1 MLTAT
6 HELTPAEASANP
18 TPEAIVVRFAGDSGD
33 GMQLTGGQFTL
44 STALAGN
51 DLATFPDFPA
61 EIRAPQGTLF
71 GVSAF
76 QINFGS
82 TSIETAGDAP
92 DVLIAMNPAALKVNV
107 EHLKPGGLIIA
118 DEGEFGERNLAKA
131 KYDSNPLDG
140 DALGKWQL
148 LRLNI
153 SQLTLDAVKRFG
165 LGNKEAL
172 RCKNMWTLGL
182 ALWMFDRDRQP
193 IIDWLKSKFAKA
205 PELAEA
211 NIAALNAGHAYGET
225 AELAGPMK
233 QHHVAAAPAEPGLYR
248 TVTGAES
255 ISIGLVAGAQLAGLP
270 MFFGGYPITPAS
282 AILHHLSRLKEYGVT
297 TFQAEDEIAAVAS
310 AIGASYAGQ
319 LGVTSSSGPGIA
331 LKGEAIGLAIM
342 TELPLVIVNSQRGG
356 PSTGLPTKTEQS
368 DLYQAVYGRNG
379 DAPMPVIAAR
389 SAADCFDCA
398 IEAVRIATQ
407 YMTPVMLLTDGY
419 LANAAEPWKVPDM
432 GTYTP
437 FPVTFL
443 EDVPEGG
450 FRPYGRDEKLA
461 RPWVKPGTPGLLHRI
476 GGIEK
481 AQGTGNI
488 DYSPANH
495 QAMTDTRKA
504 KIDGIVVPDQEVE
517 IGDTAGKLAVVGWG
531 STFGPIHQAVRRARR
546 RGADVHHIHIR
557 HIWPMP
563 GNLGDLLK
571 GYEQILVP
579 EMNTGQLKTVL
590 RDQFLVDAKPLNKVS
605 GQPFRIS
612 EIEEAIDRALHGKAG
627 GEVVADSTQLPDPVA
642 GHDDGHNDTKQG
654 ALSPQSA

>member
-1 MLTAT
+1 MASAV
-6 HELTPAEASANP
+6 HELTPEEANADP
-18 TPEAIVVRFAGDSGD
+18 KPESIVVRFAGDSGD

-82 TSIETAGDAP
+82 TAIDTAGDQP
-92 DVLIAMNPAALKVNV
+92 DVLIAMNPAALKVNA
-107 EHLKPGGLIIA
+107 EALRPGGLIIA
-118 DEGEFGERNLAKA
+118 DEGEFGDRNLAKA
-131 KYDSNPLDG
+131 KYTANPLEDG
-140 DALGKWQL
+140 SLAKWQL
-148 LRLNI
+148 LKLNI
-153 SQLTLDAVKRFG
+153 SQLTLDAVKPFG

-182 ALWMFDRDRQP
+182 ALWMFDRSRQP
-193 IIDWLKSKFAKA
+193 IIDWLNAKFAKK
-205 PELAEA
+205 PVLAEA

-233 QHHVAAAPAEPGLYR
+233 QHHVGVAPAEPGLYR

-255 ISIGLVAGAQLAGLP
+255 ISLGLVAGAQLAGLK

-282 AILHHLSRLKEYGVT
+282 AILHHLSGLKEYGIT
-297 TFQAEDEIAAVAS
+297 TFQAEDEIAAIAS

-331 LKGEAIGLAIM
+331 LKGEAMGLAIM
-342 TELPLVIVNSQRGG
+342 TELPLVIINSQRGG

-419 LANAAEPWKVPDM
+419 IANAAEPWKVPNMD
-432 GTYTP
+432 GYAP
-437 FPVTFL
+437 FPVQFL
-443 EDVPEGG
+443 DHVPEGG
-450 FRPYGRDEKLA
+450 FKPYGRDAKLA
-461 RPWVKPGTPGLLHRI
+461 RPWVRPGTPGLLHRI

-481 AQGTGNI
+481 AVDTGNI
-488 DYSPANH
+488 DYGAANH
-495 QAMTDTRKA
+495 QTMTDIRQNKVLG
-504 KIDGIVVPDQEVE
+504 IDVPDQGVE
-517 IGDTAGKLAVVGWG
+517 LGETSGKLVVVGWG
-531 STFGPIHQAVRRARR
+531 STFGPIHQAVRRARL
-546 RGADVHHIHIR
+546 RGLDVAHVHIR

-563 GNLGDLLK
+563 GNLGALLK
-571 GYEQILVP
+571 GYEHILVP
-579 EMNTGQLKTVL
+579 EMNTGQLKTLL

-605 GQPFRIS
+605 GQPFRIA
-612 EIEEAIDRALHGKAG
+612 EIEAAI
-627 GEVVADSTQLPDPVA
+627 E
-642 GHDDGHNDTKQG
+642 G
-654 ALSPQSA
+654 AVKS

>member
-1 MLTAT
+1 MASAV

-18 TPEAIVVRFAGDSGD
+18 PAESIVVRFAGDSGD

-82 TSIETAGDAP
+82 TAIETAGDAP
-92 DVLIAMNPAALKVNV
+92 DVLVAMNPAALKTNV
-107 EHLKPGGLIIA
+107 GALKPGGLIIA

-131 KYDSNPLDG
+131 KYEVNPLRDG
-140 DALGKWQL
+140 SLARWQVL
-148 LRLNI
+148 AFNI
-153 SQLTLDAVKRFG
+153 SQLTLDAVKPFG

-193 IIDWLKSKFAKA
+193 LIDWLKNKFAKS
-205 PELAEA
+205 PTLAEA

-255 ISIGLVAGAQLAGLP
+255 ISLGLVAGVQLAGVK

-282 AILHHLSRLKEYGVT
+282 AILHHLSRLKEFGIT
-297 TFQAEDEIAAVAS
+297 TFQAEDEIAAIAS

-331 LKGEAIGLAIM
+331 LKGEAMGLAIM

-389 SAADCFDCA
+389 SPADAFDCA
-398 IEAVRIATQ
+398 IEAVRIAVR

-419 LANAAEPWKVPDM
+419 IANAAEPWLVPDM
-432 GTYTP
+432 DSYTP
-437 FPVTFL
+437 FPVTYL
-443 EDVPEGG
+443 EEAPEGG
-450 FRPYGRDEKLA
+450 FLPYGRDEKLA

-481 AQGTGNI
+481 QLGTGNI
-488 DYSPANH
+488 EYGAANH
-495 QAMTDTRKA
+495 QAMTEIRRDKVLG
-504 KIDGIVVPDQEVE
+504 IDVPDQKVE
-517 IGDTAGKLAVVGWG
+517 MGTESGKLAIVGWG
-531 STFGPIHQAVRRARR
+531 STYGPIHQAVRRARA
-546 RGADVHHIHIR
+546 RGLDVSHIHIR
-557 HIWPMP
+557 HIWPLP
-563 GNLGDLLK
+563 GNLGALLK
-571 GYEQILVP
+571 GYEKILVP

-590 RDQFLVDAKPLNKVS
+590 RDQYLVDAKPLNKIS
-605 GQPFRIS
+605 GQPFMIA
-612 EIEEAIDRALHGKAG
+612 EIEAAIEEALA
-627 GEVVADSTQLPDPVA
+627 
-642 GHDDGHNDTKQG
+642 
-654 ALSPQSA
+654 

>member
-1 MLTAT
+1 MATAV
-6 HELTPAEASANP
+6 HQLTPEEAGANP
-18 TPEAIVVRFAGDSGD
+18 PAESIVVRFAGDSGD

-61 EIRAPQGTLF
+61 EIRAPQGTTF

-82 TSIETAGDAP
+82 TEVETAGDAP
-92 DVLIAMNPAALKVNV
+92 DVLVAMNPAALKVNV
-107 EHLKPGGLIIA
+107 GSLKDGGLIIA
-118 DEGEFGERNLAKA
+118 DEGEFGARNLAKA
-131 KYDSNPLDG
+131 GYETNPLED
-140 DALGKWQL
+140 DSLGRWQL
-148 LRLNI
+148 LKFNI
-153 SQLTLDAVKRFG
+153 SQLTLDAVKPFG

-182 ALWMFDRDRQP
+182 ALWMFDRDRAPLVQ
-193 IIDWLKSKFAKA
+193 WLKDKFAKA
-205 PELAEA
+205 PTLAEA

-225 AELAGPMK
+225 AELAGPLK
-233 QHHVAAAPAEPGLYR
+233 QHSIAPAPATPGLYR

-255 ISIGLVAGAQLAGLP
+255 ISLGLVAGAQLAGLP

-282 AILHHLSRLKEYGVT
+282 AILHHLSRLKEYDVT
-297 TFQAEDEIAAVAS
+297 TFQAEDEIAAICS
-310 AIGASYAGQ
+310 AIGASYAGK

-331 LKGEAIGLAIM
+331 LKGEAMGLAII

-389 SAADCFDCA
+389 SAADCFDVA
-398 IEAVRIATQ
+398 IEAVRLATR

-419 LANAAEPWKVPDM
+419 IANAAEPWKVPDM
-432 GTYTP
+432 SGYQP
-437 FPVTFL
+437 FPVQFL
-443 EDVPEGG
+443 EQVPEGG
-450 FRPYGRDEKLA
+450 FLPYGRDEKLA

-488 DYSPANH
+488 DYSPGNH
-495 QAMTDTRKA
+495 QAMTDLRQQKVL
-504 KIDGIVVPDQEVE
+504 GIADDIPDQEVTLGE
-517 IGDTAGKLAVVGWG
+517 TSGKLAVVGWG
-531 STFGPIHQAVRRARR
+531 STFGPIHQAVRRQRM
-546 RGADVHHIHIR
+546 RGRDVHHIHVR
-557 HIWPMP
+557 HIWPLP
-563 GNLGDLLK
+563 KNLGELLR
-571 GYEQILVP
+571 GYDRIIVP
-579 EMNTGQLKTVL
+579 EMNTGQFKTVL
-590 RDQFLVDAKPLNKVS
+590 RDQYLVDARPLNKVS

-612 EIEEAIDRALHGKAG
+612 EIEAAIEDALG
-627 GEVVADSTQLPDPVA
+627 T
-642 GHDDGHNDTKQG
+642 
-654 ALSPQSA
+654 